1 MRFNLMKVAPPLIF
15 SMMLTAPP
23 CIHPFMPEESL
34 LNVYLASCHISNE
47 SLQALSSAYAMPL
60 ASDLLALAS

>member
-1 MRFNLMKVAPPLIF
+1 MKVAPPLIF

-23 CIHPFMPEESL
+23 CVHPFMAEESL

-47 SLQALSSAYAMPL
+47 SLQALSSAYAMLL
-60 ASDLLALAS
+60 ASDLLALTS